1 MASGSAGAKDGAK
14 NGATSGAP
22 TLRAYQSEAIAAVLA
37 ARRRGVRRMV
47 VCLPT
52 GAGKTVIFAALA
64 RMARRQVLVLA
75 HREELLAQARDK
87 LAAALGEEP
96 GSPLVAIERG
106 SERAPREARVLVA
119 SIRSLHEERLG
130 RVLRGR
136 DFGLIVYDECHHAAA
151 EDNLRVLR
159 QLGAFDADWTGTL
172 LGFTA
177 TTARGDGRGLDV
189 AFEEIVYSRTL
200 PDLIDAGFLVP
211 LRGFRVSTNADLRR
225 IGGSGL
231 DFPEEELAEAVDVE
245 ERNALVARSIQELA
259 RDRRTVVFCVTVRHA
274 RHLAQALNAIGVPA
288 GLVHGAMPPE
298 RRAAELAAFRSGR
311 LQVLTNV
318 GVLTEGFDDPE
329 VSCVAMARPTR
340 SAGLYAQCVG
350 RGTRLAPG
358 KKDCL
363 VLDFVDL
370 SSLELCTLPSLF
382 GVPRD
387 VDLRGEDA
395 RVARRLWDEI
405 QLDRPGFELEA
416 GAVTL
421 SEIQERA
428 ASFDPLTLR
437 TDAEVRAISHNAWFS
452 LGRHGV
458 GLHFERRPGRVGE
471 FLVLRRAAR
480 GKLWEVSLDGAPQA
494 RFSRMEEAVE
504 ATDYEIAKMGRRVA
518 ASALPDA
525 PWRRGSG
532 GEGADVLQR
541 RVWDRV
547 HAPPSAERQVSALA
561 GERRRGRR

>member
-1 MASGSAGAKDGAK
+1 MASGSGAKDGAK

-75 HREELLAQARDK
+75 HREELLVQARDK
-87 LAAALGEEP
+87 LAVALGEEP

-225 IGGSGL
+225 IGGGGL

-259 RDRRTVVFCVTVRHA
+259 RDRRTVAFCVTVRHA

-298 RRAAELAAFRSGR
+298 RRATELAAFRGGR

-395 RVARRLWDEI
+395 RVARRLWDEL

-494 RFSRMEEAVE
+494 RFSRLEEAVE
-504 ATDYEIAKMGRRVA
+504 ATDYEIAKMGRRAA

-547 HAPPSAERQVSALA
+547 HAPPSAARQVSALA

>member
-1 MASGSAGAKDGAK
+1 MASGSGAKDGAK

-87 LAAALGEEP
+87 LAVALGEEP

-225 IGGSGL
+225 IGGGGL